1 MQKKIWEILT
11 LGPGRG
17 NLIKGKILQTN
28 KQKTLMEISTYL
40 SSRCDTSMNKQEL
53 LCAFFSLA
61 DCFAELYVFG
71 SLLNG
76 ELQLGIS

>member
-1 MQKKIWEILT
+1 
-11 LGPGRG
+11 
-17 NLIKGKILQTN
+17 
-28 KQKTLMEISTYL
+28 MEISTYL